1 MTDAGERAVVYDD
14 GERIMLVIY
23 AMHAAKQLAEV
34 EMEPLVALTLAQ
46 ELLRAANLH
55 LWRRGLK

>member
-1 MTDAGERAVVYDD
+1 VYDD